1 MALLKYVKP
10 WLVVNKY
17 DKMPIGKNSVVA
29 IRYVM
34 KNSRGEVLENTMNG
48 DPVNYLH
55 GSSAI
60 QPLLQAQLE
69 GLKAGDKG
77 TVYLTAES
85 GLTNEDFVFEVIVDD
100 VRNAS
105 PEEIMLGYP
114 VKLTLQKCETDCDCY
129 DQDTA

>member
-1 MALLKYVKP
+1 M
-10 WLVVNKY
+10 VNKY
-17 DKMPIGKNSVVA
+17 DNTPIRKNSVVA
-29 IRYVM
+29 IRYIM

-69 GLKAGDKG
+69 GLKVGDKR

-85 GLTNEDFVFEVIVDD
+85 GLTNEDFVFEVTVDD
-100 VRNAS
+100 VRAAS

-114 VKLTLQKCETDCDCY
+114 VKLSLQKCETDCACY
-129 DQDTA
+129 DQHTA